1 MGISTRI
8 SGLAVLMM
16 VGALVV
22 AAVPARALD
31 LKDCEKTTSVTAQK
45 KCLDANTKIIA
56 KALTE
61 GVYKKCR
68 SEAQSKGSEG
78 SALVL
83 ESMICLEDRLFALY
97 ESAGS

>member
-1 MGISTRI
+1 MRTSIGASVMTA
-8 SGLAVLMM
+8 AVLA
-16 VGALVV
+16 GALGI
-22 AAVPARALD
+22 AAPARALD

-61 GVYKKCR
+61 GIYKKCR
-68 SEAQSKGSEG
+68 SKAQSNGSEG

-83 ESMICLEDRLFALY
+83 ESMICLEERLFALY